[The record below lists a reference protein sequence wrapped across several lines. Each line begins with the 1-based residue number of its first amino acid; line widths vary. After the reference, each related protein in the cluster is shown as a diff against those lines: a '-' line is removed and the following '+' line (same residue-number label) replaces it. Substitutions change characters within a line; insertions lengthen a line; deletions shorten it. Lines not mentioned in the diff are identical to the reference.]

1 MRGLR
6 IAIAVGLG
14 VFAQPAAG
22 APIQPDPGKRTSELV
37 AIAPR
42 LPERVIELALAA
54 FDCARGHG
62 LGADSSLL
70 TVIDYSQ
77 PSTAKRLWVFDV
89 EARRLLFHELVAHG
103 KGTGENRAVRFSNE
117 PGSQQ
122 TSLGLFLTA
131 ETYDGE
137 NGYSLRLDG
146 LDPGFNDQARA
157 RAIVMHGA
165 PYVSREFGK
174 REGRLGRSWG
184 CPALTLAAARK
195 VIDTIRGG
203 SLVFAYGP
211 DPDWLATAARH
222 GGCDEEV
229 RIGADSRIG
238 ALSTA
243 LRSLPGESSP
253 SALRNW

>member
-1 MRGLR
+1 MRGLL
-6 IAIAVGLG
+6 IALCLG
-14 VFAQPAAG
+14 TLARPAAR
-22 APIQPDPGKRTSELV
+22 APIEPTPGPRVSELL

-42 LPERVIELALAA
+42 LPERVLELALAA
-54 FDCARGHG
+54 FDCARGQG
-62 LGADSSLL
+62 QGADSARL
-70 TVIDYSQ
+70 TIIDYSQ
-77 PSTAKRLWVFDV
+77 PSTAKRLWVLDL

-103 KGTGENRAVRFSNE
+103 SGTGENRAVRFSNAL
-117 PGSQQ
+117 GSRQ

-184 CPALTLAAARK
+184 CPALTLEAARK
-195 VIDTIRGG
+195 IIDTIRGG

-211 DPDWLATAARH
+211 DPDWLAAAARNDE
-222 GGCDEEV
+222 CDEEV
-229 RIGADSRIG
+229 
-238 ALSTA
+238 ALE
-243 LRSLPGESSP
+243 PGIC
-253 SALRNW
+253 SAHAQK

>member
-1 MRGLR
+1 MRVPTLIALGLSLH
-6 IAIAVGLG
+6 GLG
-14 VFAQPAAG
+14 ALPQPAAA
-22 APIQPDPGKRTSELV
+22 APIPGAAPQVALQAETAGAEELL

-42 LPERVIELALAA
+42 LPKRVLQLALAA
-54 FDCARGHG
+54 FDCARARG
-62 LGADSSLL
+62 LGTESPLL

-77 PSTAKRLWVFDV
+77 PSTAKRLWVLDTA
-89 EARRLLFHELVAHG
+89 ARRLLFHELVAHG
-103 KGTGENRAVRFSNE
+103 QGTGENRAVRFSNAH
-117 PGSQQ
+117 GSRQ

-165 PYVSREFGK
+165 PYVSREFEQ

-195 VIDTIRGG
+195 VIDTIGGG

-211 DPDWLATAARH
+211 DPAWLAAAKQKTECETEMGLATQTAS
-222 GGCDEEV
+222 V
-229 RIGADSRIG
+229 
-238 ALSTA
+238 LS
-243 LRSLPGESSP
+243 PK
-253 SALRNW
+253 

>member
-1 MRGLR
+1 
-6 IAIAVGLG
+6 
-14 VFAQPAAG
+14 
-22 APIQPDPGKRTSELV
+22 
-37 AIAPR
+37 
-42 LPERVIELALAA
+42 VIELALAT

-62 LGADSSLL
+62 LGADSPLL

-89 EARRLLFHELVAHG
+89 EARCLLFHELVAHG
-103 KGTGENRAVRFSNE
+103 SGTGENQALRFSNE
-117 PGSQQ
+117 PGSRQ

-184 CPALTLAAARK
+184 CPALRLEVARE

-211 DPDWLATAARH
+211 DPDWLAAATRN
-222 GGCDEEV
+222 GECDEDV
-229 RIGADSRIG
+229 RIGAASMTG
-238 ALSTA
+238 ALPTA
-243 LRSLPGESSP
+243 LRSLPGEGSLSTP
-253 SALRNW
+253 RSWPTPPGCAP